1 VVATRTRVASLDPVL
16 EWLTYNEPYGGS
28 GDARDPL
35 VEAVRSRRAQVER
48 LLEEL
53 DLGYK
58 LHCLATKRA

>member
-1 VVATRTRVASLDPVL
+1 ML
-16 EWLTYNEPYGGS
+16 EWLTYSEPYS
-28 GDARDPL
+28 DAAVSDDAL
-35 VEAVRSRRAQVER
+35 VEAVRSRRADVER